1 MRYQHVC
8 VESLAY
14 TLPDEVVTSDEIEA
28 RLAPIYERLR
38 LPEGRLELMSG
49 IGERRFWSPGL
60 LPGDISVVTGEHALR
75 AAGIERSR
83 IGALVHG
90 SVCRD
95 YLEPATAAGVHARLG
110 LPAACTAYD
119 VSNACLGLLNGMLQV
134 ADQIELGRIDAGLV
148 VGTED
153 SRSLVE
159 TTIAYLNRE
168 TSLTRSAMKRAV
180 ASLTIGS
187 ASAAVLL
194 VRRDLSRTGNHLLGG
209 ACSAITE
216 HAALCR
222 SGRDEAAG
230 AGMQPLMQTDA
241 EELLHQG
248 VAAAQACFPQFLD
261 ALHWSASQIDKTICH
276 QVGKAHRKALLDGL
290 KLAAQRDFTTFP
302 FLGNTGS
309 AALPVTWAMAAQ
321 EGHLATGD
329 RVALLGIGSGI
340 NVIMLGMQWEVA
352 QVGCGSEAEALAAL
366 TG

>member
-1 MRYQHVC
+1 
-8 VESLAY
+8 
-14 TLPDEVVTSDEIEA
+14 
-28 RLAPIYERLR
+28 
-38 LPEGRLELMSG
+38 
-49 IGERRFWSPGL
+49 
-60 LPGDISVVTGEHALR
+60 
-75 AAGIERSR
+75 
-83 IGALVHG
+83 
-90 SVCRD
+90 
-95 YLEPATAAGVHARLG
+95 
-110 LPAACTAYD
+110 
-119 VSNACLGLLNGMLQV
+119 
-134 ADQIELGRIDAGLV
+134 
-148 VGTED
+148 
-153 SRSLVE
+153 
-159 TTIAYLNRE
+159 
-168 TSLTRSAMKRAV
+168 
-180 ASLTIGS
+180 
-187 ASAAVLL
+187 
-194 VRRDLSRTGNHLLGG
+194 
-209 ACSAITE
+209 
-216 HAALCR
+216 
-222 SGRDEAAG
+222 
-230 AGMQPLMQTDA
+230 MQPLMQTDA